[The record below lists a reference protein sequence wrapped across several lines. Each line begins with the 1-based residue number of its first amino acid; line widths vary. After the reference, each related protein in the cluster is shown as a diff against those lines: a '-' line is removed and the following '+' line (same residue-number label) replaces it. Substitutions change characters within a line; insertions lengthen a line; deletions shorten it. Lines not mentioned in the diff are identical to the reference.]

1 MNVATMQSHDAQR
14 PAGPLVLTID
24 IGSSSV
30 RALIFDREG
39 APLVHT
45 IAREPHA
52 FRTAADGAVEDDAIA
67 LLDKVDRCVDVALRQ
82 AGPAASE
89 IAAVAVDTYVSNVLG
104 IDAGGRPLT
113 PVYPYADTRNARQS
127 QALREQLDEAAAL
140 ERTGCLLRTA
150 YLPAR
155 LLWLREADPRL
166 SARVWRWV
174 SVGEL
179 LLLRLFGECHVSYS
193 VASWS
198 GLLDRRALIW
208 DAPLL
213 EAVGI
218 GERQL
223 SPLADT
229 SASMQGLRPPYAE
242 RWPALAQVPWLPAV
256 GDGAAA
262 NVGSGCTGPD
272 RIALTVGT
280 TAAVRVVAP
289 DVERV
294 PMGLWCYR
302 VDGRRA
308 LLGGATS
315 EGGNVYAWLQS
326 ALRLGDEAEVE
337 RALAQGAPD
346 GHGLTV
352 LPFVAGERSPG
363 YAGDVR
369 ATISGIGISTSA
381 DDIARACL
389 EAVSYRLAIITDLL
403 DAVLPGA
410 QTVVVSGGAI
420 LSSPAWMQMLADVLN
435 RPLLASNEREATSRG
450 VALLALEAL
459 GAQPDLAALPLGAGR
474 AYQPDPT
481 RHERYAEGMRR
492 QQKLYDALVKG

>member
-1 MNVATMQSHDAQR
+1 
-14 PAGPLVLTID
+14 VLTID

-39 APLVHT
+39 APLLHT
-45 IAREPHA
+45 GAREPHA
-52 FRTAADGAVEDDAIA
+52 FRAAADGSVEDDAEA
-67 LLDKVDRCVDVALRQ
+67 LLDKVERCIDVALRQ
-82 AGPAASE
+82 AGAAASE
-89 IAAVAVDTYVSNVLG
+89 IGAVAVDTYVSNVLG
-104 IDAGGRPLT
+104 VDAGGRPLT
-113 PVYPYADTRNARQS
+113 PVYPYADTRNAQ
-127 QALREQLDEAAAL
+127 QALALREQLDEADVL

-155 LLWLREADPRL
+155 LLWLRDSDARL

-179 LLLRLFGECHVSYS
+179 LLLRLFGACSVSYS
-193 VASWS
+193 VASWG
-198 GLLDRRALIW
+198 GLLDRRALVW

-213 EAVGI
+213 EAVGVS
-218 GERQL
+218 ERQL
-223 SPLADT
+223 SPLVDM
-229 SASMQGLRPPYAE
+229 SAPMQGLRPPYAA
-242 RWPALAQVPWLPAV
+242 RWPALAQAPWFPAV

-262 NVGSGCTGPD
+262 NVGSGCTTPE

-289 DVERV
+289 EVERV

-315 EGGNVYAWLQS
+315 EGGNVYAWLMS
-326 ALRLGDEAEVE
+326 TLRLSDEAAVE
-337 RALAQGAPD
+337 RALAQGVPD
-346 GHGLTV
+346 AHGLTV

-369 ATISGIGISTSA
+369 ATISGIGMSTTA

-389 EAVSYRLAIITDLL
+389 EAVSYRLAIITELL
-403 DAVLPGA
+403 DGVLPGA
-410 QTVVVSGGAI
+410 QSVVVSGGAI

-450 VALLALEAL
+450 AALLALEAL
-459 GAQPDLAALPLGAGR
+459 GAQPSLAALPLSTGR
-474 AYQPDPT
+474 AYQPDAA
-481 RHERYAEGMRR
+481 RHAQYAEGLRR
-492 QQKLYDALVKG
+492 QQELYAALVKG

>member
-1 MNVATMQSHDAQR
+1 
-14 PAGPLVLTID
+14 
-24 IGSSSV
+24 
-30 RALIFDREG
+30 
-39 APLVHT
+39 
-45 IAREPHA
+45 
-52 FRTAADGAVEDDAIA
+52 
-67 LLDKVDRCVDVALRQ
+67 
-82 AGPAASE
+82 
-89 IAAVAVDTYVSNVLG
+89 
-104 IDAGGRPLT
+104 
-113 PVYPYADTRNARQS
+113 
-127 QALREQLDEAAAL
+127 
-140 ERTGCLLRTA
+140 
-150 YLPAR
+150 
-155 LLWLREADPRL
+155 
-166 SARVWRWV
+166 
-174 SVGEL
+174 
-179 LLLRLFGECHVSYS
+179 
-193 VASWS
+193 
-198 GLLDRRALIW
+198 
-208 DAPLL
+208 
-213 EAVGI
+213 VGI
-218 GERQL
+218 GVRQL

-289 DVERV
+289 EVERV

-326 ALRLGDEAEVE
+326 ALRLGDVAEVE

-369 ATISGIGISTSA
+369 ATISGIGMSTSA

-420 LSSPAWMQMLADVLN
+420 LSSPAWMQMLCDVLN

-474 AYQPDPT
+474 TYQPDPA

-492 QQKLYDALVKG
+492 QQKLYEALVKD

>member
-1 MNVATMQSHDAQR
+1 MGTHDAQR

-30 RALIFDREG
+30 RALLFDRAG
-39 APLVHT
+39 APLLKT
-45 IAREPHA
+45 IAREPHVFHA
-52 FRTAADGAVEDDAIA
+52 AADGTVEDDPAA
-67 LLDKVDRCVDVALRQ
+67 LIDKVERCIDATLRQ
-82 AGPAASE
+82 AGPLASE
-89 IAAVAVDTYVSNVLG
+89 IGAVAVDTYVSNVLG
-104 IDAGGRPLT
+104 IDSGGRPLT
-113 PVYPYADTRNARQS
+113 PIYPYADTRNAAQS
-127 QALREQLDEAAAL
+127 LALREKLDEAAVL

-155 LLWLREADPRL
+155 LLWLHEGDGRL
-166 SARVWRWV
+166 LARVWRWV
-174 SVGEL
+174 SAGEL
-179 LLLRLFGECHVSYS
+179 LLMRLFGECHVSYS

-198 GLLDRRALIW
+198 GLLDRRALVW

-218 GERQL
+218 SERQL
-223 SPLADT
+223 SPLADA
-229 SASMQGLRPPYAE
+229 SAPMRGLRAPYAA
-242 RWPALAQVPWLPAV
+242 RWPALANVPWFPAI

-272 RIALTVGT
+272 RMALTVGT
-280 TAAVRVVAP
+280 TAAVRVAAPNVA
-289 DVERV
+289 RV

-315 EGGNVYAWLQS
+315 EGGNVYAWLMS
-326 ALRLGDEAEVE
+326 TLRLSDEAAVE
-337 RALAQGAPD
+337 RALASGAPD

-363 YAGDVR
+363 YAGDVH
-369 ATISGIGISTSA
+369 ATISGIGMSTTA

-389 EAVSYRLAIITDLL
+389 EAVSYRLAIIANLL
-403 DAVLPGA
+403 AEVLPGA

-420 LSSPAWMQMLADVLN
+420 LSSPAWMQMLADALN

-459 GAQPDLAALPLGAGR
+459 GVQSDLAALPLGTGR
-474 AYQPDPT
+474 AYQPDAA
-481 RHERYAEGMRR
+481 RHERYAAGLRR
-492 QQKLYDALVKG
+492 QQELYAALITP